1 LEAGDMSMRKL
12 RSKGSNPGLVDL
24 ILMKKGIKDFFV
36 SRFLDLRNINSDH
49 KHAIRDMFQNP
60 DTYKIRFGGDL
71 TEFSSWPQSASKTV
85 DMIEATCFLL
95 AGHDDNTIK
104 IGIKVGK
111 TAQEIV
117 EEYQPWKAQIEEID
131 AALKSENSTM
141 KVVDDDTDPKQIPAA
156 APSASSSVPGAAATT
171 VVPPFK
177 VIGLSPVEDKW
188 TDYARRHIGKF
199 CVLLVEAG
207 MSQTQLQ
214 TALSNVSLGIVKGGP
229 SGNVIITFDAN
240 LFGESI
246 TAPHVRKPPLQAP
259 IVNKMWKAISAARAL
274 PDQNGLVPVGDVL
287 VIIDGGR
294 KSDMFLNHF
303 GMGKDRKNSDKTRK
317 LRDGKTICREV
328 IINLEEKSVKARKH
342 RKKSRHDFVTCTQ
355 KAYIVHNAQTQVNL
369 REHKHFPHSSNMS
382 NTLGP
387 VTLPSWQSS
396 TKLSIK
402 DKKEFWGARRR
413 AVGGRSDAGDGSD
426 ESEEESEPEEGEPNE
441 MIDLPDVGGGR
452 GSKTLPE
459 STLQPVSYHAL
470 PRIVTDSL
478 HHAMWGLSTIDMTPC
493 IGDLACDN
501 VTANVG
507 YLGICHTEFQK
518 MLILQLL
525 EAHVLNAMKDPQS
538 KAYHPAYAKE
548 CEEFE
553 KSTKKTI
560 ATSEPPAKK
569 PKTGELPGAPAEEA
583 APTAAPTGGLTGA
596 LAQMLAAAK
605 AAKE

>member
-1 LEAGDMSMRKL
+1 MSMRKL
-12 RSKGSNPGLVDL
+12 RSKGSMPGLVDL

-36 SRFLDLRNINSDH
+36 GRFLDLRNINSDH
-49 KHAIRDMFQNP
+49 KIEIRTMFQNP

-71 TEFSSWPQSASKTV
+71 TEFAHWPQSASKIV
-85 DMIEATCFLL
+85 DMIEATCFLIT
-95 AGHDDNTIK
+95 GHDDNTIK
-104 IGIKVGK
+104 IGIKAGK

-117 EEYQPWKAQIEEID
+117 EEYQPWKSQIEEID

-141 KVVDDDTDPKQIPAA
+141 KVVVDDTEPTQSTAVAPPA
-156 APSASSSVPGAAATT
+156 SASAPGSLATT
-171 VVPPFK
+171 VMSQLKVPE
-177 VIGLSPVEDKW
+177 LSPVEDKGA
-188 TDYARRHIGKF
+188 DFARRHIGKF
-199 CVLLVEAG
+199 CVLIVEAG

-214 TALSNVSLGIVKGGP
+214 TAMSNVSLGIVKGGP

-259 IVNKMWKAISAARAL
+259 ILTKMWKAISGVRAL
-274 PDQNGLVPVGDVL
+274 PDQIGLLPVGDVL
-287 VIIDGGR
+287 VVIDGGR

-303 GMGKDRKNSDKTRK
+303 GMGKDRKQLDKTHK
-317 LRDGKTICREV
+317 QRDGKTICREV

-342 RKKSRHDFVTCTQ
+342 RKKTRHDFVTCTQ
-355 KAYIVHNAQTQVNL
+355 RAYILHNAQTQVNL
-369 REHKHFPHSSNMS
+369 REHKHFPNTSNMS

-387 VTLPSWQSS
+387 VTLPSWQSN

-413 AVGGRSDAGDGSD
+413 AVGGRSDGGDGSD
-426 ESEEESEPEEGEPNE
+426 DSEESEPEEGETNE
-441 MIDLPDVGGGR
+441 IELPDVGGGR
-452 GSKTLPE
+452 NAKALPE

-525 EAHVLNAMKDPQS
+525 EAHVLKAMKDPQS
-538 KAYHPAYAKE
+538 RVYQPAYAKE
-548 CEEFE
+548 CEEFA
-553 KSTKKTI
+553 KSAKTDL
-560 ATSEPPAKK
+560 ATTLPGEPPAKK
-569 PKTGELPGAPAEEA
+569 PKTDELPDALSEKVSA
-583 APTAAPTGGLTGA
+583 GGLSTA

>member
-12 RSKGSNPGLVDL
+12 RSKGSMPGLVDL

-36 SRFLDLRNINSDH
+36 GRFLDLRNINSDH
-49 KHAIRDMFQNP
+49 KIEIRTMFQNP

-71 TEFSSWPQSASKTV
+71 TEFAHWPQSASKTV
-85 DMIEATCFLL
+85 DMIEAACFVI
-95 AGHDDNTIK
+95 AGHDDSTIK
-104 IGIKVGK
+104 IGIKAGK

-117 EEYQPWKAQIEEID
+117 EEYQPWKSLIEEID
-131 AALKSENSTM
+131 AALKSENSTIQV
-141 KVVDDDTDPKQIPAA
+141 VVDDTEPTESTAVAHPASVS
-156 APSASSSVPGAAATT
+156 APGSLATT
-171 VVPPFK
+171 VMSQLKLPE
-177 VIGLSPVEDKW
+177 LSPVEDKW
-188 TDYARRHIGKF
+188 ADFARRHIGKF
-199 CVLLVEAG
+199 CVLIVEAG

-214 TALSNVSLGIVKGGP
+214 TAMSNVSLSIVKGGP

-259 IVNKMWKAISAARAL
+259 ILTKMWKAISGVRAL
-274 PDQNGLVPVGDVL
+274 PDQIGLLPVGDVL
-287 VIIDGGR
+287 VVIDGGR

-303 GMGKDRKNSDKTRK
+303 GMGKDRKQLDKTRK
-317 LRDGKTICREV
+317 QRDGKTICREV

-342 RKKSRHDFVTCTQ
+342 RKKTRHDFVTCTQ
-355 KAYIVHNAQTQVNL
+355 RAYILHNAQTQVNL
-369 REHKHFPHSSNMS
+369 REHKHFPNTSNMS

-387 VTLPSWQSS
+387 VTLPSWQSN

-413 AVGGRSDAGDGSD
+413 AVGGRSDGGDGSD
-426 ESEEESEPEEGEPNE
+426 DSEESEPEEGETNE
-441 MIDLPDVGGGR
+441 IELPDVGGGR
-452 GSKTLPE
+452 NAKALPE
-459 STLQPVSYHAL
+459 STLQPVCYHAL

-478 HHAMWGLSTIDMTPC
+478 HHAMWGMSTIDMTPC

-518 MLILQLL
+518 MMILQLL
-525 EAHVLNAMKDPQS
+525 EAHMLKAMKDPQS
-538 KAYHPAYAKE
+538 RVYQPAYAKE
-548 CEEFE
+548 CEEFA
-553 KSTKKTI
+553 KSAKTDL
-560 ATSEPPAKK
+560 ATTLPGEPPAKK
-569 PKTGELPGAPAEEA
+569 PKTDELPDALSEKVSA
-583 APTAAPTGGLTGA
+583 GGLSTA

>member
-24 ILMKKGIKDFFV
+24 ILMKKSIKDFYV
-36 SRFLDLRNINSDH
+36 GRFIDLRNISSDH

-60 DTYKIRFGGDL
+60 STYAIRFSGDL

-95 AGHDDNTIK
+95 AGHDDNTFK
-104 IGIKVGK
+104 TGIKAGK

-117 EEYQPWKAQIEEID
+117 EEYQPWKAQIEDID

-141 KVVDDDTDPKQIPAA
+141 KVEDDAIDPTPAA
-156 APSASSSVPGAAATT
+156 APPAIALALGPVANTCA
-171 VVPPFK
+171 PPLK
-177 VIGLSPVEDKW
+177 VTELSPVEDKW
-188 TDYARRHIGKF
+188 ADFARRHIGKF
-199 CVLLVEAG
+199 CVLLVETG

-214 TALSNVSLGIVKGGP
+214 TAVSNVSLGIVKGGP

-259 IVNKMWKAISAARAL
+259 IVSKIWKAITAARAL
-274 PDQNGLVPVGDVL
+274 PDQNGLMPIGDVW

-294 KSDMFLNHF
+294 KSDVFLNHF

-355 KAYIVHNAQTQVNL
+355 KAYIVHNAQTQVSL
-369 REHKHFPHSSNMS
+369 REHKHFPHTSNMS

-387 VTLPSWQSS
+387 VTLPTWQSS

-413 AVGGRSDAGDGSD
+413 AVGGRSDGGDGSD
-426 ESEEESEPEEGEPNE
+426 ESAEEESEQEEGEIND
-441 MIDLPDVGGGR
+441 IDLPDVGGGR
-452 GSKTLPE
+452 GAKALPE

-525 EAHVLNAMKDPQS
+525 EAHVLKAMKDPQS
-538 KAYHPAYAKE
+538 KVYHPVYAKE

-553 KSTKKTI
+553 KSSKKVTATKPI
-560 ATSEPPAKK
+560 EEPAPKK
-569 PKTGELPGAPAEEA
+569 PKIGELPGAPAN
-583 APTAAPTGGLTGA
+583 PTPPTGGLTAA

>member
-24 ILMKKGIKDFFV
+24 ILMKKSMKDFFV
-36 SRFLDLRNINSDH
+36 GRFIDLRNINSDH

-85 DMIEATCFLL
+85 DMIEQTCFLI

-104 IGIKVGK
+104 TGIKVGK

-117 EEYQPWKAQIEEID
+117 EEYQPWKTQIEEID

-141 KVVDDDTDPKQIPAA
+141 KVVDDDTDPKQIPAV
-156 APSASSSVPGAAATT
+156 APSASASPGAAATT
-171 VVPPFK
+171 VAPPLR
-177 VIGLSPVEDKW
+177 VTELSPVEEKW
-188 TDYARRHIGKF
+188 TDFARRHIGKF

-259 IVNKMWKAISAARAL
+259 IVNKMWKAISAARAQ
-274 PDQNGLVPVGDVL
+274 PDQTGLVPVGDVL

-294 KSDMFLNHF
+294 KSDVFLNHF
-303 GMGKDRKNSDKTRK
+303 GMGKDRKNADKTRK
-317 LRDGKTICREV
+317 LREGKTICREV

-342 RKKSRHDFVTCTQ
+342 RKKSRHDFVKCTQ
-355 KAYIVHNAQTQVNL
+355 RAYVVHNAQTQVNL
-369 REHKHFPHSSNMS
+369 REHKHFPGSSNMS

-426 ESEEESEPEEGEPNE
+426 ESEEESEPEEGGEPNDLE
-441 MIDLPDVGGGR
+441 LPDVGGGR
-452 GSKTLPE
+452 HAKALPE
-459 STLQPVSYHAL
+459 STLQPVSYHAM

-501 VTANVG
+501 VAANVG

-553 KSTKKTI
+553 KATKKNNVPT
-560 ATSEPPAKK
+560 EQPAKK
-569 PKTGELPGAPAEEA
+569 FKTGDLPAGAAAEA
-583 APTAAPTGGLTGA
+583 APTAAPTGSLTGA